1 MLFQSFDLHL
11 TLPFYSSL
19 LSAGFPSPAED
30 YVEKSIDLNQLLVK
44 KPASTF
50 MMRLASSSMTGA
62 GILRGDVLV
71 IDRSLNPKN
80 QDLVVVAI
88 EGELLL
94 KRLVIVDSQKYL
106 LTENLTSQKTK
117 LEGEDQ
123 IWGVVTGVVR
133 TMKS

>member
-1 MLFQSFDLHL
+1 MLFQSFDLNL

-30 YVEKSIDLNQLLVK
+30 YVEKSIDLNELLVK

-50 MMRLASSSMTGA
+50 MMRLASSSMAKA
-62 GILRGDVLV
+62 GVLQGDVLV
-71 IDRSLNPKN
+71 IDRSLSPKN
-80 QDLVVVAI
+80 QDLVVVVI
-88 EGELLL
+88 DGELVLR
-94 KRLVIVDSQKYL
+94 RLVIAGFEKYL
-106 LTENLTSQKTK
+106 LTENSTSKKAK

-133 TMKS
+133 SMRP

>member
-1 MLFQSFDLHL
+1 MLFQSFDLNL

-30 YVEKSIDLNQLLVK
+30 YVEKSIDLNELLVK

-50 MMRLASSSMTGA
+50 MMRLTSSSMTKA
-62 GILRGDVLV
+62 GILQGDVLV

-80 QDLVVVAI
+80 QNLVVVAI
-88 EGELLL
+88 DGELLL
-94 KRLVIVDSQKYL
+94 KRLVIVGFEKYL
-106 LTENLTSQKTK
+106 QTENSFDKKIK
-117 LEGEDQ
+117 LENDDQ

>member
-1 MLFQSFDLHL
+1 MLFQSFDLNL

-30 YVEKSIDLNQLLVK
+30 YVEKSIDLNELLVK

-50 MMRLASSSMTGA
+50 MMRLTSSSMTKA
-62 GILRGDVLV
+62 GILQGDVLV

-80 QDLVVVAI
+80 QNLVVVAI
-88 EGELLL
+88 DGELLL
-94 KRLVIVDSQKYL
+94 KRLVIVGFEKYL
-106 LTENLTSQKTK
+106 QTENSFDKKVK
-117 LEGEDQ
+117 LENDDQ